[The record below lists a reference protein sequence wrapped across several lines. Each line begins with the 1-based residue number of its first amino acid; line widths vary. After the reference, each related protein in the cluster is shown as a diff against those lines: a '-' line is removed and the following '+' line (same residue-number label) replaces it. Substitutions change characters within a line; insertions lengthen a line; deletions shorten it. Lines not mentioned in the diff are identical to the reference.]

1 MSENKNETAL
11 AENNFLEILWQYFS
25 LHASQRIHMLNFY
38 IVLETFLLT
47 AWLTLLQVDTG
58 FSFPRIIIG
67 LALIL
72 FSIVFYVLDVRT
84 KSMIKLCE
92 ESLSRVEK
100 NYIKQFGKKYMIFS
114 LERENTAEERKKS
127 KLKKWFLSYSKLL
140 RVIYGFFALTGM
152 LAVIMEFMGK
162 R

>member
-1 MSENKNETAL
+1 MSENKNEKAL
-11 AENNFLEILWQYFS
+11 SENDFLEILWQYFS
-25 LHASQRIHMLNFY
+25 LHASQRIQMLNFY

-47 AWLTLLQVDTG
+47 AWLTLLQVDAG

-67 LALIL
+67 FALIL
-72 FSIVFYVLDVRT
+72 FSTVFYVLDVRT

-92 ESLSRVEK
+92 ESLCQVEK
-100 NYIKQFGKKYMIFS
+100 KHIKQFGKKYMIFS

-140 RVIYGFFALTGM
+140 RVIYVFFALTGI
-152 LAVIMEFMGK
+152 LAVIMEFFSKG
-162 R
+162 

>member
-1 MSENKNETAL
+1 MSENKDEKAL
-11 AENNFLEILWQYFS
+11 TENDFQEILWQYFS
-25 LHASQRIHMLNFY
+25 LHASQRIQMLNFY

-47 AWLTLLQVDTG
+47 AWLTLLQVNVG

-67 LALIL
+67 FALML
-72 FSIVFYVLDVRT
+72 FSVVFYVLDVRT

-92 ESLSRVEK
+92 ESLSKVEK

-140 RVIYGFFALTGM
+140 CVIYGFFALAGM
-152 LAVIMEFMGK
+152 LAVIMELLSK